1 MMFRSL
7 VSVSCLLLTMSV
19 GSICC
24 ADESH
29 DLLEKTGSFTRKVTS
44 TTVSGTGRSITTV
57 NGVVVSSNSS
67 GKQII
72 GSGVK
77 GTRRVPF
84 SGEIKSVTLEDDF
97 NYHFDPSY
105 GGNIIVTADDNVL
118 EHLTVSATGGTLS
131 VQAREFSIA
140 KKTPVNVFW
149 GGRPPSRVSI
159 TGAGSISLTDFNA
172 EKLAARIVGS
182 GTVVV
187 AGQSQRVNVQ
197 ISGSGTFDGDD
208 LKIAELDLLVTGS
221 GTVSAYVTESAE
233 GSVLGT
239 GSIKIKGKPKLRAI
253 EIVGAASVRYA
264 DAVVKP

>member
-1 MMFRSL
+1 MFRS
-7 VSVSCLLLTMSV
+7 SVNFLCVLLIASF

-24 ADESH
+24 ADELD
-29 DLLEKTGSFTRKVTS
+29 DLLEKREPSTRRGTT
-44 TTVSGTGRSITTV
+44 TTVTGVGSSANSV

-67 GKQII
+67 VKQII

-77 GTRRVPF
+77 GTRQVPF

-149 GGRPPSRVSI
+149 GGSPPSRVSI
-159 TGAGSISLTDFNA
+159 TGAGSISLADFNA
-172 EKLAARIVGS
+172 EKLVARIVGS

-221 GTVSAYVTESAE
+221 GTVSAHVTESAE